1 MDSSAC
7 ARDKTHRQ
15 TKQTEAKNFLMLNK
29 IKYIEEDGEREKKET
44 VRVKR
49 RPQQMVSEVTSEW
62 T

>member
-1 MDSSAC
+1 
-7 ARDKTHRQ
+7 
-15 TKQTEAKNFLMLNK
+15 MLNK
-29 IKYIEEDGEREKKET
+29 IKYIEEDGEREKKKMET